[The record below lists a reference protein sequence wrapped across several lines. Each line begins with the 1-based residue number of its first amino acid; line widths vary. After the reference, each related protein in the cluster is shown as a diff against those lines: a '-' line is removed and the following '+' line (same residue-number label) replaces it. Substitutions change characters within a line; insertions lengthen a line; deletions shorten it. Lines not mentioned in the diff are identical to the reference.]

1 MKKLIFSLFNNIKMN
16 NRNNKNFI
24 SPIKDKNE
32 KEKSYLF
39 CCYSEKKNK
48 SNIKKNKSIENPI
61 KVENFFSNHNL
72 NIKKDSDSFYSKKT
86 SLHDK
91 KYKIEDKQSKKI
103 NNNLIKENKEHRKN
117 NSVDINLNK
126 NNNTKYNN
134 IIKENDNLNDFGIVV
149 ENEIINKDSSD
160 RNIRHTFNCERNESN
175 YIKAKSSKEEN
186 TKLKNNIQI
195 NENVFKNKNKSLNH
209 LHKLSE
215 NILKDIEFNE
225 INQIII
231 PKENIN
237 GGYKEIQK
245 AKYNLLG
252 NLNSPISM
260 NKKEIK
266 IEEEPQLNYINDS
279 DIGQINN
286 EQIPISNINNIENK
300 KEEEIDDEDL
310 EIDDENCEDD
320 LKIHDTKSIVSSY
333 IFSMPKM
340 MKGIN
345 DSMSYAPSLISK
357 SDIQSNLM
365 RMSSNKKIRIIPP
378 NINNDDSEVEITNEN
393 GEGFK
398 AFIESPHSS
407 YFNNKKDKYKENSQ
421 FKAVYEK
428 IQKKDKEITK
438 LKDKINHINNLIQS
452 YHNEN
457 KKYEKWIEKEENEGE
472 FLRQMLNFLI
482 KNKY

>member
-1 MKKLIFSLFNNIKMN
+1 MN

-24 SPIKDKNE
+24 SPIKEKNE

-48 SNIKKNKSIENPI
+48 SNIKKNRSIDNPI
-61 KVENFFSNHNL
+61 KVDNFFTNHNL
-72 NIKKDSDSFYSKKT
+72 TIKKDNESFYSKKT
-86 SLHDK
+86 TYNDK
-91 KYKIEDKQSKKI
+91 KYKIENKQSKKI

-126 NNNTKYNN
+126 NNLSKENN
-134 IIKENDNLNDFGIVV
+134 IYNDNDNDNLNDFGIVI

-160 RNIRHTFNCERNESN
+160 RNIRHTLNIERNETN
-175 YIKAKSSKEEN
+175 YLKSKSSKDESVN
-186 TKLKNNIQI
+186 LKKIQI
-195 NENVFKNKNKSLNH
+195 NENIFKNKNKSLNT

-231 PKENIN
+231 PNENIN
-237 GGYKEIQK
+237 GGNNENQNSKYK
-245 AKYNLLG
+245 LLG

-260 NKKEIK
+260 SKKDK
-266 IEEEPQLNYINDS
+266 NFEEEPQLNYINDN

-286 EQIPISNINNIENK
+286 EQIPISNISNIENK
-300 KEEEIDDEDL
+300 KEEEIDEDDL
-310 EIDDENCEDD
+310 EIDDENCEND

-340 MKGIN
+340 TKGIN
-345 DSMSYAPSLISK
+345 DSMSYAPSIISK
-357 SDIQSNLM
+357 NDIQSNLM
-365 RMSSNKKIRIIPP
+365 RINSNKKIRIIPS

-421 FKAVYEK
+421 FKAIYEK
-428 IQKKDKEITK
+428 IQKKDKEIIK
-438 LKDKINHINNLIQS
+438 LKNKIEYINNLILS
-452 YHNEN
+452 YHKEN

>member
-1 MKKLIFSLFNNIKMN
+1 MN

-48 SNIKKNKSIENPI
+48 NNNKKHKSIDNPI
-61 KVENFFSNHNL
+61 KVDNFFSNHNL

-86 SLHDK
+86 SLKDK
-91 KYKIEDKQSKKI
+91 KYKIEEKQNKKI
-103 NNNLIKENKEHRKN
+103 NNNLIKENKEHRKH

-126 NNNTKYNN
+126 NNNNTKVNN
-134 IIKENDNLNDFGIVV
+134 INEDNDNLNDFGIVV
-149 ENEIINKDSSD
+149 ENEILNKDSSD
-160 RNIRHTFNCERNESN
+160 RNIRHTLNFERNKSN
-175 YIKAKSSKEEN
+175 YIKSKSSKEEN
-186 TKLKNNIQI
+186 TKLKNNIEI
-195 NENVFKNKNKSLNH
+195 NENTIKHKTKTVNH
-209 LHKLSE
+209 SINKLSD

-237 GGYKEIQK
+237 GGYNEIQK
-245 AKYNLLG
+245 ANLLG

-260 NKKEIK
+260 NKKDLK
-266 IEEEPQLNYINDS
+266 IEEEQPKLNYINDS

-286 EQIPISNINNIENK
+286 EQIPISNINNMETK

-345 DSMSYAPSLISK
+345 DTMSYAPSLISK
-357 SDIQSNLM
+357 SDIQSNLL
-365 RMSSNKKIRIIPP
+365 RMNSNKKIRIIPP

-407 YFNNKKDKYKENSQ
+407 YFNNKKDKYKESSQ
-421 FKAVYEK
+421 FKAIYEK
-428 IQKKDKEITK
+428 IQKKDKEIMK

-452 YHNEN
+452 YNNEN

>member
-1 MKKLIFSLFNNIKMN
+1 MN

-24 SPIKDKNE
+24 SPIKEKNE

-48 SNIKKNKSIENPI
+48 SNIKKNRSIDNPI
-61 KVENFFSNHNL
+61 KVDNFFTNHNL
-72 NIKKDSDSFYSKKT
+72 TIKKDNESFYSKKT
-86 SLHDK
+86 TYNDK
-91 KYKIEDKQSKKI
+91 KYKIENKQSKKI

-126 NNNTKYNN
+126 NNLSKENN
-134 IIKENDNLNDFGIVV
+134 IYNDNDNLNDFGIVI

-160 RNIRHTFNCERNESN
+160 RNIRHTLNIERNETN
-175 YIKAKSSKEEN
+175 YLKSKSSKDESVN
-186 TKLKNNIQI
+186 LKKIQI
-195 NENVFKNKNKSLNH
+195 NENIFKNKNKSLNT

-231 PKENIN
+231 PNENIN
-237 GGYKEIQK
+237 GGNNENQNSKYK
-245 AKYNLLG
+245 LLG

-260 NKKEIK
+260 SKKDK
-266 IEEEPQLNYINDS
+266 NFVEEPQLNYINDN

-286 EQIPISNINNIENK
+286 EQIPISNISNIENK
-300 KEEEIDDEDL
+300 KEEEIDEDDL
-310 EIDDENCEDD
+310 EIDDENCEND

-345 DSMSYAPSLISK
+345 DSMSYAPSIISK
-357 SDIQSNLM
+357 NDIQSNLM
-365 RMSSNKKIRIIPP
+365 RINSNKKIRIIPS

>member
-1 MKKLIFSLFNNIKMN
+1 MN

-24 SPIKDKNE
+24 SPIKEKNE

-48 SNIKKNKSIENPI
+48 SNIKKNRSIDNPI
-61 KVENFFSNHNL
+61 KVDNFFTNHNL
-72 NIKKDSDSFYSKKT
+72 TIKKDNESFYSKKT
-86 SLHDK
+86 TYNDK
-91 KYKIEDKQSKKI
+91 KYKIENKQSKKI

-126 NNNTKYNN
+126 NNLSKENN
-134 IIKENDNLNDFGIVV
+134 IYNDNDNLNDFGIVI

-160 RNIRHTFNCERNESN
+160 RNIRHTLNIERNETN
-175 YIKAKSSKEEN
+175 YLKSKSSKDESVN
-186 TKLKNNIQI
+186 LKKIQI
-195 NENVFKNKNKSLNH
+195 NENIFKNKNKSLNT

-231 PKENIN
+231 PNENIN
-237 GGYKEIQK
+237 GGNNENQNSKYK
-245 AKYNLLG
+245 LLG

-260 NKKEIK
+260 SKKDK
-266 IEEEPQLNYINDS
+266 NFVEEPQLNYINDN

-286 EQIPISNINNIENK
+286 EQIPISNISNIENK
-300 KEEEIDDEDL
+300 KEEEIDEDDL
-310 EIDDENCEDD
+310 EIDDENCEND

-340 MKGIN
+340 TKGIN
-345 DSMSYAPSLISK
+345 DSMSYAPSIISK
-357 SDIQSNLM
+357 NDIQSNLM
-365 RMSSNKKIRIIPP
+365 RINSNKKIRIIPS

>member
-1 MKKLIFSLFNNIKMN
+1 MN

-24 SPIKDKNE
+24 SPIKEKNE

-48 SNIKKNKSIENPI
+48 SNIKKNRSIDNPI
-61 KVENFFSNHNL
+61 KVDNFFTNHNL
-72 NIKKDSDSFYSKKT
+72 TIKKDNESFYSKKT
-86 SLHDK
+86 TYNDK
-91 KYKIEDKQSKKI
+91 KYKIENKQSKKI

-126 NNNTKYNN
+126 NNLSKENN
-134 IIKENDNLNDFGIVV
+134 IYNDNDNLNDFGIVI

-160 RNIRHTFNCERNESN
+160 RNIRHTLNIERNETN
-175 YIKAKSSKEEN
+175 YLKSKSSKEESVN
-186 TKLKNNIQI
+186 LKKIQI
-195 NENVFKNKNKSLNH
+195 NENIFKNKNKSLNT

-231 PKENIN
+231 PNENIN
-237 GGYKEIQK
+237 GGNNENQKSKYK
-245 AKYNLLG
+245 LLG

-260 NKKEIK
+260 NKKDK
-266 IEEEPQLNYINDS
+266 NFVEEPQLNYINDN

-286 EQIPISNINNIENK
+286 EQIPISNISNIDNK
-300 KEEEIDDEDL
+300 KEEEIDEDDL
-310 EIDDENCEDD
+310 EIDDENCEND

>member
-24 SPIKDKNE
+24 SPIKEKNE

-48 SNIKKNKSIENPI
+48 SNIKKNRSIDNPI
-61 KVENFFSNHNL
+61 KVDNFFTNHNL
-72 NIKKDSDSFYSKKT
+72 TIKKDNESFYSKKT
-86 SLHDK
+86 TYNDK
-91 KYKIEDKQSKKI
+91 KYKIENKQSKKI

-126 NNNTKYNN
+126 NNLSKENN
-134 IIKENDNLNDFGIVV
+134 IYNDNDNLNDFGIVI

-160 RNIRHTFNCERNESN
+160 RNIRHTLNIERNETN
-175 YIKAKSSKEEN
+175 YLKSKSSKDESVN
-186 TKLKNNIQI
+186 LKKIQI
-195 NENVFKNKNKSLNH
+195 NENIFKNKNKSLNT

-231 PKENIN
+231 PNENIN
-237 GGYKEIQK
+237 GGNNENQNSKYK
-245 AKYNLLG
+245 LLG

-260 NKKEIK
+260 SKKDK
-266 IEEEPQLNYINDS
+266 NFVEEPQLNYINDN

-286 EQIPISNINNIENK
+286 EQIPISNISNIENK
-300 KEEEIDDEDL
+300 KEEEIDEDDL
-310 EIDDENCEDD
+310 EIDDENCEND

-340 MKGIN
+340 TKGIN
-345 DSMSYAPSLISK
+345 DSMSYAPSIISK
-357 SDIQSNLM
+357 NDIQSNLM
-365 RMSSNKKIRIIPP
+365 RINSNKKIRIIPS

>member
-300 KEEEIDDEDL
+300 KEEEIDDEDI

-365 RMSSNKKIRIIPP
+365 RMNSNKKIRIIPP